1 MAELRH
7 FSRGFA
13 IAALAALL
21 ACPAGAGQEKS
32 PRTVVENFHT
42 TLLDAMKSAKTVG
55 VEGRYRTLEPRIENI
70 FHLRM
75 MIAIATGRHW
85 RKAGPKQRDHL
96 TRAFKRFSVGTYA
109 SRFSSFSGESFE
121 TAGVKSGPRQTV
133 LVDTRLNRTD
143 DPPVPIT
150 YVVKKFAG
158 AWRIIDVVVE
168 GGISELAVRRS
179 EYATTL
185 KQGGVEAL
193 INALNKKA
201 DGLVRK

>member
-1 MAELRH
+1 M
-7 FSRGFA
+7 
-13 IAALAALL
+13 
-21 ACPAGAGQEKS
+21 
-32 PRTVVENFHT
+32 VENFHT
-42 TLLDAMKSAKTVG
+42 TLLDAMKSAKTLG
-55 VEGRYRTLEPRIENI
+55 VEGRYRNLEPHIENI

-96 TRAFKRFSVGTYA
+96 ARAFKRFSVGTYA
-109 SRFSSFSGESFE
+109 SRFSSYSGESFE

-133 LVDTRLNRTD
+133 LVDTRLNRID
-143 DPPVPIT
+143 DSPVPIT
-150 YVVKKFAG
+150 YVVKKFRG
-158 AWRIIDVVVE
+158 KWRIIDVVVE

>member
-1 MAELRH
+1 MV
-7 FSRGFA
+7 
-13 IAALAALL
+13 
-21 ACPAGAGQEKS
+21 EK
-32 PRTVVENFHT
+32 FHT
-42 TLLDAMKSAKTVG
+42 TLLDTMKSAKTLG
-55 VEGRYRTLEPRIENI
+55 IEGRYRTLEPRIENI

-85 RKAGPKQRDHL
+85 RKAGPKQRDNL

-109 SRFSSFSGESFE
+109 SRFSSYSGESFE
-121 TAGVKSGPRQTV
+121 TAGVKPGPRQTV

-143 DPPVPIT
+143 DSPVPIT
-150 YVVKKFAG
+150 YVVKKFRG
-158 AWRIIDVVVE
+158 AWRIIDVVIE

-193 INALNKKA
+193 IAALNQKA
-201 DGLVRK
+201 DGLIRE